1 MKITDMISIT
11 ELSRLLKKT
20 RPTVY
25 KYISDFEKGNYSALP
40 RSVRKLFTEIANG
53 STAKKDIYEYC
64 DHWYS
69 DDFTATEFRTLDE
82 QSKKTTV
89 KDIINLI
96 KNNEKKLNLSK
107 IKEFIEEE
115 LKNEKNA

>member
-25 KYISDFEKGNYSALP
+25 KYVSDFEKGNFGALP
-40 RSVRKLFTEIANG
+40 SSVKKLFSNISKG
-53 STAKKDIYEYC
+53 SLPKKEIYEYC
-64 DHWYS
+64 DHWY
-69 DDFTATEFRTLDE
+69 DDGFSATEFR
-82 QSKKTTV
+82 SKETRAVEPSLKE
-89 KDIINLI
+89 IINLL
-96 KNNEKKLNLSK
+96 KANERKLNLRR

-115 LKNEKNA
+115 IRK